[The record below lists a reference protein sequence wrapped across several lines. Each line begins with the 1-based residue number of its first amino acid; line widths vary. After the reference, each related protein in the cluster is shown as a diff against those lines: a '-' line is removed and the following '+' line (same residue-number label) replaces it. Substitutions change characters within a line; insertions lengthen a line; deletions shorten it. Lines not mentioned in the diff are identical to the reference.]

1 MFPNEDPG
9 GLADGGQVERTWDM
23 PGPAHFQGMEEGG
36 VDDAVKVGFALGG
49 EAGVEFCFFPL
60 NGENANPGRKVEI
73 QGPQKHG
80 RGVGGGKGHGS
91 GLTEGMDPAIGPPGA
106 RYREGF
112 SEDFFQGG
120 FEGQLDGGVGILPL
134 PTKEILTAVGE
145 GEFKR
150 L

>member
-1 MFPNEDPG
+1 
-9 GLADGGQVERTWDM
+9 
-23 PGPAHFQGMEEGG
+23 
-36 VDDAVKVGFALGG
+36 
-49 EAGVEFCFFPL
+49 
-60 NGENANPGRKVEI
+60 
-73 QGPQKHG
+73 
-80 RGVGGGKGHGS
+80 
-91 GLTEGMDPAIGPPGA
+91 MDPAIGPPGA

>member
-1 MFPNEDPG
+1 
-9 GLADGGQVERTWDM
+9 M
-23 PGPAHFQGMEEGG
+23 PGSAHFQGMEKGG
-36 VDDAVKVGFALGG
+36 VDDAVEVGFAFGG

-60 NGENANPGRKVEI
+60 DGKNANAGRKVEI

-80 RGVGGGKGHGS
+80 RGVGGGKSRGS
-91 GLTEGMDPAIGPPGA
+91 GLTEGMNAAVGPPGA
-106 RYREGF
+106 GHREGF
-112 SEDFFQGG
+112 PKDFFQGV